1 MSNTPTVTVRKCIP
15 SKYNLKN
22 WLKTQFLVPYPIR
35 PPSANFTICLGRFCL
50 LMDTGFQVPSSL
62 RSLFHLSISGVLRKL
77 GKAPFVA
84 SWIILSNSRKVN
96 NFLFCSI
103 LSDTLV
109 ENWDICFRMYRRN
122 ASLLHLLIIIIVSG
136 VSPARYIL
144 IAALERRECVP
155 ISIGTK
161 PNYPLPRIWTAAR
174 NFVWIH
180 AEVMANFFPFVSM
193 KFLTWHF

>member
-1 MSNTPTVTVRKCIP
+1 MSNTPTITVRKYIP

-22 WLKTQFLVPYPIR
+22 WLKTQFLIPYPSR
-35 PPSANFTICLGRFCL
+35 PPSANFTICWGRFCL
-50 LMDTGFQVPSSL
+50 PMETGFQVPSSL
-62 RSLFHLSISGVLRKL
+62 RRIFHLSMSGVLRKL

-109 ENWDICFRMYRRN
+109 ENWAICFRMYRRN

-144 IAALERRECVP
+144 IAAPERRECVP

-161 PNYPLPRIWTAAR
+161 TNYPLPKIWTAAR
-174 NFVWIH
+174 NFV
-180 AEVMANFFPFVSM
+180 
-193 KFLTWHF
+193 